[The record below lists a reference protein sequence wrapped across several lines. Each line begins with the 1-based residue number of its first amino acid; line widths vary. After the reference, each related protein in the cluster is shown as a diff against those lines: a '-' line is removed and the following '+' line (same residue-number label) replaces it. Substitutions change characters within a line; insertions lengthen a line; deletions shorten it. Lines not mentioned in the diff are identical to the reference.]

1 MCPDVDFYFLFF
13 SLLATL
19 SLPHIFHLG
28 IYQIANLHD
37 LTGNFEMACKYFS
50 ILLTAMPTD
59 PGILSRLG
67 QTFVK
72 DDDESQAF
80 HYHSE
85 SYRHYPVNLEVI
97 SWLGVWYVKSEMYE
111 RAIQYFERDVILYFL
126 FQCSIV
132 VC

>member
-1 MCPDVDFYFLFF
+1 MEADCVEAIYNLGIVSKKLGVLGE
-13 SLLATL
+13 SLQAFEKLHTIVP
-19 SLPHIFHLG
+19 SSPEG

-37 LTGNFEMACKYFS
+37 LTGNYEMACKYFS

-67 QTFVK
+67 QTYVK

-97 SWLGVWYVKSEMYE
+97 SWLGVWYEDKN
-111 RAIQYFERDVILYFL
+111 YFRKF
-126 FQCSIV
+126 
-132 VC
+132 